1 MTKPLVQQARVRTN
15 TTQGSVCKIDVSAV
29 KFADIW
35 AAYPGEHPSKERW
48 PDDVI
53 ERGKVVAKKGELKY
67 EDQCAIKVSVALH
80 GVGVEMKSFNGANTR
95 ISEKKAALRAAEL
108 ADWLKRLPFCGLP
121 MNPTSVTGRDWQ
133 DRAKGKTGI
142 IFFAN
147 YWRRSG
153 ESRAPSGD
161 HIDLWNKS
169 TLTPSFESFMR
180 FRLGIGQ
187 IPNPIDR
194 LRGRQGNWYSNLD
207 EATEILLWEIQ

>member
-15 TTQGSVCKIDVSAV
+15 TTQGSVCKIDVSAA

-53 ERGKVVAKKGELKY
+53 ERGKVVAKKGELTY

-133 DRAKGKTGI
+133 VRAKGKTGI

-153 ESRAPSGD
+153 ESRAPSGV
-161 HIDLWNKS
+161 I
-169 TLTPSFESFMR
+169 LTF
-180 FRLGIGQ
+180 GI
-187 IPNPIDR
+187 NR
-194 LRGRQGNWYSNLD
+194 R
-207 EATEILLWEIQ
+207 